1 MFAYVEVAAHQAKDK
16 DLNLEDEIA
25 LLLTHGI
32 LHLLGYDHYEEPEE
46 VEMKKMEKILIGRHI
61 KHLRVDDV

>member
-1 MFAYVEVAAHQAKDK
+1 MGSEMCIRDS
-16 DLNLEDEIA
+16 
-25 LLLTHGI
+25 GI